1 MRKRLFISL
10 IVLVTLFSCV
20 KEVTPSPGTSG
31 TGTLHISFDMGAS
44 TKAGAKDG
52 DMMKTGSLWLVDYSG
67 KVIVFDTDTPN
78 AASFEKT
85 IDNIQRGDYTLYLV
99 ANYTGLNNYTVGK
112 DIDEGFT
119 KRLLSTIT
127 SGQSPEFNEEVG
139 MPCSCVQQVHIAAG
153 ENYVS
158 AHLQRCVGRL
168 SINVRNNISSHKLAI
183 GGIGLSDN
191 NPTTGYL
198 FPSSDGSIPP
208 SATDVAF
215 PELTQHVVLATNE
228 NKDVYDVY
236 LYDTGEATSA
246 NGITF
251 TLFGAIYEGKTP
263 DENIAISSRD
273 AYSFGDNSTSIS
285 AGGPYVI
292 RSASSSTHYIGDLGA
307 SGLGVREFTGD
318 ADEELTHYHEIE
330 YFLWT
335 VSGSSSQGTYSQG
348 TFKNVK
354 TGRYITLND
363 KTPGLSETSG
373 TNFYF
378 SNDTKNGGLLF
389 STKKEEKWWFGY
401 YYDYGYSLTLD
412 PNVKNGLSGTTELHD
427 DGRTGWLVR
436 KATLE
441 AEKVQHFVGADLEIP
456 RVKRTINYLDKHGN
470 TQILKGISRNEH
482 VEVSI
487 NVFYNRE
494 WGQFD
499 FEVEVEKW
507 NKINGNETTFD

>member
-1 MRKRLFISL
+1 MRNRLYISL
-10 IVLVTLFSCV
+10 MALLALFSCE

-31 TGTLHISFDMGAS
+31 TAGTGTLHVSFDMGAS

-52 DMMKTGSLWLVDYSG
+52 DIIKKGSLWLVDAKDEEIMAFRTFS
-67 KVIVFDTDTPN
+67 PN
-78 AASFEKT
+78 AASAVVSMES
-85 IDNIQRGDYTLYLV
+85 IQRGDYTLYVV
-99 ANYTGLNNYTVGK
+99 ANYSGLDTYTTGKIDDNFKKHLLKTVAAGESPTFT
-112 DIDEGFT
+112 EG
-119 KRLLSTIT
+119 S
-127 SGQSPEFNEEVG
+127 G
-139 MPCSCVQQVHIAAG
+139 MPCSSVQQVHIAAG
-153 ENYVS
+153 ENHVS

-215 PELTQHVVLATNE
+215 PELTQHVVLVTNE

-251 TLFGAIYEGKTP
+251 TLFGAVYEDQTP
-263 DENIAISSRD
+263 DENINISSRD
-273 AYSFGDNSTSIS
+273 DYSFGSNSTSIS
-285 AGGPYVI
+285 AEGPYVI
-292 RSASSSTHYIGDLGA
+292 RSASSRTHYIGDLGA

-330 YFLWT
+330 NFLWI
-335 VSGSSSQGTYSQG
+335 VSGNSSQG

-354 TGRYITLND
+354 TGRYITLDGAN
-363 KTPGLSETSG
+363 PGLGTSG

-378 SNDTKNGGLLF
+378 TSDTGNGGVLF
-389 STKKEEKWWFGY
+389 STNQPRWWSY
-401 YYDYGYSLTLD
+401 YYGYSLTLD
-412 PNVKNGLSGTTELHD
+412 PNATNGLSGTTGKESS
-427 DGRTGWLVR
+427 GETGWLIR
-436 KATLE
+436 TATLV
-441 AEKVQHFVGADLEIP
+441 AVNVPHFIGSDYEIP
-456 RVKRTINYLDKHGN
+456 RVKRTINYLDEYGN
-470 TQILKGISRNEH
+470 TQDLKSISRNEH

-487 NVFYNRE
+487 NVFYNRD

-499 FEVEVEKW
+499 FEVEGW
-507 NKINGNETTFD
+507 KIIDGNETTFD

>member
-1 MRKRLFISL
+1 MRKRLYISL
-10 IVLVTLFSCV
+10 IALVTLFSCG
-20 KEVTPSPGTSG
+20 KEVAPSPGTSG

-52 DMMKTGSLWLVDYSG
+52 DIIKKGSLWLADAKDGEIMAFRTFSPN
-67 KVIVFDTDTPN
+67 DTSAVVTME
-78 AASFEKT
+78 S
-85 IDNIQRGDYTLYLV
+85 IQRGDYTLYVV
-99 ANYTGLNNYTVGK
+99 ANYSGLDTYTTGKIDDNFKKHLLKTVAAGESPTFT
-112 DIDEGFT
+112 EG
-119 KRLLSTIT
+119 S
-127 SGQSPEFNEEVG
+127 G
-139 MPCSCVQQVHIAAG
+139 MPCSSVQQVHIAAG
-153 ENYVS
+153 ENHVS

-251 TLFGAIYEGKTP
+251 TLFGAVYEDQTP
-263 DENIAISSRD
+263 DGNIAISSRD
-273 AYSFGDNSTSIS
+273 AYSFGSNGISIS
-285 AGGPYVI
+285 EGGPYVI
-292 RSASSSTHYIGDLGA
+292 RSASLRTHYIGDLGA

-318 ADEELTHYHEIE
+318 ADEELTNYHEIE
-330 YFLWT
+330 NFLWT
-335 VSGSSSQGTYSQG
+335 VSGNFSQG

-363 KTPGLSETSG
+363 TNPGLDETSG

-378 SNDTKNGGLLF
+378 TRDTGNGGVLF
-389 STKKEEKWWFGY
+389 STNQPRWWSY
-401 YYDYGYSLTLD
+401 YYGYSLTLD
-412 PNVKNGLSGTTELHD
+412 PNATNGLSGTTGKESS
-427 DGRTGWLVR
+427 GETGWLIR
-436 KATLE
+436 TATLV
-441 AEKVQHFVGADLEIP
+441 AVNVPHFIGSDYEIP
-456 RVKRTINYLDKHGN
+456 RVKRTINYLDKYAN
-470 TQILKGISRNEH
+470 TQDLKSISRNEH

-487 NVFYNRE
+487 NVFYNRD

-499 FEVEVEKW
+499 FEVEGW
-507 NKINGNETTFD
+507 KIIDGNETTFD

>member
-1 MRKRLFISL
+1 MRKRLYISL
-10 IVLVTLFSCV
+10 IALVTLFSCG

-31 TGTLHISFDMGAS
+31 TGNLHISFDIGAS

-52 DMMKTGSLWLVDYSG
+52 DIIKKGSLWLADAKDGEIMAFRTFSPN
-67 KVIVFDTDTPN
+67 DTSAVVTME
-78 AASFEKT
+78 S
-85 IDNIQRGDYTLYLV
+85 IQRGDYTLYVV
-99 ANYTGLNNYTVGK
+99 ANYSGLDTYTTGKIDDNFKKHLLKTVAAGESPTFT
-112 DIDEGFT
+112 EG
-119 KRLLSTIT
+119 S
-127 SGQSPEFNEEVG
+127 G
-139 MPCSCVQQVHIAAG
+139 MPCSSVQQVHIAAG
-153 ENYVS
+153 ENHVS

-236 LYDTGEATSA
+236 LYDTEEATSA

-251 TLFGAIYEGKTP
+251 TLFGAVYEDQTP
-263 DENIAISSRD
+263 DGNIAISSRD
-273 AYSFGDNSTSIS
+273 AYSFGSNGTSIS
-285 AGGPYVI
+285 EGGPYVI
-292 RSASSSTHYIGDLGA
+292 RSASSRTFYIGDLGA

-330 YFLWT
+330 NFLWT
-335 VSGSSSQGTYSQG
+335 VSGSSSQG

-354 TGRYITLND
+354 TGRYITLDGAN
-363 KTPGLSETSG
+363 PGLGTSG

-378 SNDTKNGGLLF
+378 TSGTGNGGVLF
-389 STKKEEKWWFGY
+389 STNRPSWWS
-401 YYDYGYSLTLD
+401 YGYSLTLD
-412 PNVKNGLSGTTELHD
+412 PDATSGLSGTTGKESS
-427 DGRTGWLVR
+427 GETGWLIRTATAGAVR
-436 KATLE
+436 
-441 AEKVQHFVGADLEIP
+441 VPHFVGSDYEIP
-456 RVKRTINYLDKHGN
+456 WVKRTINYLDKHGN
-470 TQILKGISRNEH
+470 PQDLKSISRNEH

-487 NVFYNRE
+487 NVFYHRE

-499 FEVEVEKW
+499 FEVEGW
-507 NKINGNETTFD
+507 KIIDGNETTFD

>member
-10 IVLVTLFSCV
+10 IALLAFFSCE
-20 KEVTPSPGTSG
+20 KEVTPSSDTSG

-44 TKAGAKDG
+44 TKVGAKDG
-52 DMMKTGSLWLVDYSG
+52 DMMKTGSLWLVDDSG

-78 AASFEKT
+78 ATSFEKT
-85 IDNIQRGDYTLYLV
+85 INNIQRGDYTLYLV

-153 ENYVS
+153 ENHIS

-228 NKDVYDVY
+228 YKDVYDVY

-251 TLFGAIYEGKTP
+251 TLFGAIYEDQTP
-263 DENIAISSRD
+263 DENISISSRD
-273 AYSFGDNSTSIS
+273 SYSFGSDGSSIS
-285 AGGPYVI
+285 AGGPYLI
-292 RSASSSTHYIGDLGA
+292 RSASSSTYYIGDLEAKGI
-307 SGLGVREFTGD
+307 GVKEFTD
-318 ADEELTHYHEIE
+318 DEELVNSPKIE
-330 YFLWT
+330 NFLWT
-335 VSGSSSQGTYSQG
+335 VSGSDSRG

-354 TGRYITLND
+354 TGRYITLDGAN
-363 KTPGLSETSG
+363 PGLGTSG
-373 TNFYF
+373 TKFYF
-378 SNDTKNGGLLF
+378 RTGTGNGGLLF
-389 STKKEEKWWFGY
+389 STIKQWKR
-401 YYDYGYSLTLD
+401 YSLTLD
-412 PNVKNGLSGTTELHD
+412 PNVTNGLSGTTGKESW
-427 DGRTGWLVR
+427 GETGWLIR
-436 KATLE
+436 TAT
-441 AEKVQHFVGADLEIP
+441 AGAVKVPYFIGSDYEIP
-456 RVKRTINYLDKHGN
+456 RVKRTINYLDKYGN
-470 TQILKGISRNEH
+470 TQDLKSISRNEH

-499 FEVEVEKW
+499 FKVEEW
-507 NKINGNETTFD
+507 KIIDGNETTFD

>member
-10 IVLVTLFSCV
+10 IALVTLFSCV
-20 KEVTPSPGTSG
+20 KEVTPSPCTSG

-52 DMMKTGSLWLVDYSG
+52 DIIKKGSLWLVDS
-67 KVIVFDTDTPN
+67 KDEEIMAFRTFSPN
-78 AASFEKT
+78 AASAVVTMES
-85 IDNIQRGDYTLYLV
+85 IQRGDYILYVV
-99 ANYTGLNNYTVGK
+99 ANYSGLDTYTNGK
-112 DIDEGFT
+112 IDDNFKKHLLKTVAAGESPTFT
-119 KRLLSTIT
+119 
-127 SGQSPEFNEEVG
+127 EESG
-139 MPCSCVQQVHIAAG
+139 MPCSSVQQVHIAAG

-263 DENIAISSRD
+263 DENIAISQPK
-273 AYSFGDNSTSIS
+273 YSFSDNDTNLSN
-285 AGGPYVI
+285 GGEYLI
-292 RSASSSTHYIGDLGA
+292 RSAESNVIYIGDLEN
-307 SGLGVREFTGD
+307 SGIGVREFSS
-318 ADEELTHYHEIE
+318 DEVLKTYKDIKN
-330 YFLWT
+330 FLWRAEV
-335 VSGSSSQGTYSQG
+335 VSKNQVK
-348 TFKNVK
+348 FKNVG
-354 TGRYITLND
+354 TARYITL
-363 KTPGLSETSG
+363 SETTARLDSSG
-373 TNFYF
+373 TQFYF
-378 SNDTKNGGLLF
+378 SDDTGNDALLF
-389 STKKEEKWWFGY
+389 STNRSWSWWSY
-401 YYDYGYSLTLD
+401 SYSYGYSLTL
-412 PNVKNGLSGTTELHD
+412 NSASNGLSGTTGMESNS
-427 DGRTGWLVR
+427 RTRWLVR
-436 KATLE
+436 TATSSTGDHIP
-441 AEKVQHFVGADLEIP
+441 HFIGSDYEIP
-456 RVKRTINYLDKHGN
+456 RVKRTINYLDKYGN
-470 TQILKGISRNEH
+470 TQDLKSISRNEH

-499 FEVEVEKW
+499 FEVEGWKT
-507 NKINGNETTFD
+507 IDDNETTFD

>member
-1 MRKRLFISL
+1 MRKRLYISL
-10 IVLVTLFSCV
+10 IALLAFFSCE
-20 KEVTPSPGTSG
+20 KEVTPSPDTFG

-44 TKAGAKDG
+44 TKVGAKDG
-52 DMMKTGSLWLVDYSG
+52 DMMKTGSLWLVDDSG

-85 IDNIQRGDYTLYLV
+85 INNIQRGDYTLYLV

-139 MPCSCVQQVHIAAG
+139 MPCSSVQQVHIAAG
-153 ENYVS
+153 ENHIS

-215 PELTQHVVLATNE
+215 PELAQHVVLATNE

-236 LYDTGEATSA
+236 LYDTGEAISA

-251 TLFGAIYEGKTP
+251 TLFGAVYEDQTP
-263 DENIAISSRD
+263 DENISISQPK
-273 AYSFGDNSTSIS
+273 YSFSNNDTNLSN
-285 AGGPYVI
+285 GGEYLI
-292 RSASSSTHYIGDLGA
+292 RSAESNVIYIGDLEN
-307 SGLGVREFTGD
+307 SGIGVREFSS
-318 ADEELTHYHEIE
+318 DEVLKTYKDIKN
-330 YFLWT
+330 FLWRAE
-335 VSGSSSQGTYSQG
+335 VSGNQVK
-348 TFKNVK
+348 FKNVG
-354 TGRYITLND
+354 TARYITL
-363 KTPGLSETSG
+363 SETTAGLDSSG
-373 TNFYF
+373 TQFYF
-378 SNDTKNGGLLF
+378 SDDTGNGALLF
-389 STKKEEKWWFGY
+389 STNRSWSWWSY
-401 YYDYGYSLTLD
+401 SYGYSLTL
-412 PNVKNGLSGTTELHD
+412 NSASNGLSGTTGMESNS
-427 DGRTGWLVR
+427 RTRWLVR
-436 KATLE
+436 TATSSTGDHIP
-441 AEKVQHFVGADLEIP
+441 HFIGSDYEIP

-470 TQILKGISRNEH
+470 TQILKSISRNEH

-499 FEVEVEKW
+499 FEVEGWK
-507 NKINGNETTFD
+507 KIDGNETTFD

>member
-1 MRKRLFISL
+1 MRKRLYISL
-10 IVLVTLFSCV
+10 IALVTLFSCG
-20 KEVTPSPGTSG
+20 KEVIPSPGTSG

-52 DMMKTGSLWLVDYSG
+52 DIIKKGSLWLADAKDGEIMAFRTFSPN
-67 KVIVFDTDTPN
+67 DTSAVVTME
-78 AASFEKT
+78 S
-85 IDNIQRGDYTLYLV
+85 IQRGDYTLYVV
-99 ANYTGLNNYTVGK
+99 ANYSGLDTYTTGKIDDNFKKHLLKTVAAGESPTFT
-112 DIDEGFT
+112 EG
-119 KRLLSTIT
+119 S
-127 SGQSPEFNEEVG
+127 G
-139 MPCSCVQQVHIAAG
+139 MPCSSVQQVHIAAG
-153 ENYVS
+153 ENHVS

-251 TLFGAIYEGKTP
+251 TLFGAVYEDQTP
-263 DENIAISSRD
+263 DGNIAISSRD
-273 AYSFGDNSTSIS
+273 AYSFGSNGTSIS
-285 AGGPYVI
+285 EGGPYVI
-292 RSASSSTHYIGDLGA
+292 RSASSRTHYIGDLGA

-330 YFLWT
+330 NFLWT
-335 VSGSSSQGTYSQG
+335 VSGSFSQG

-354 TGRYITLND
+354 TGRYITLDGAN
-363 KTPGLSETSG
+363 PGLGTSG
-373 TNFYF
+373 TIFYF
-378 SNDTKNGGLLF
+378 TSGTGNGGVLF
-389 STKKEEKWWFGY
+389 STNH
-401 YYDYGYSLTLD
+401 GYSLTLD
-412 PNVKNGLSGTTELHD
+412 PDATSGLSGTTGKESS
-427 DGRTGWLVR
+427 GETGWLIRTAIAGAVR
-436 KATLE
+436 
-441 AEKVQHFVGADLEIP
+441 VPYFIGSDYEIP
-456 RVKRTINYLDKHGN
+456 WVKRTINYLDKHGN
-470 TQILKGISRNEH
+470 TQDLKSISRNEH
-482 VEVSI
+482 VKVSI
-487 NVFYNRE
+487 NVFYHRE

-499 FEVEVEKW
+499 FEVEGW
-507 NKINGNETTFD
+507 KIIDGNETTFD

>member
-10 IVLVTLFSCV
+10 IVLVTLFSCG

-52 DMMKTGSLWLVDYSG
+52 DIIKKGSLWLVDS
-67 KVIVFDTDTPN
+67 KDEEIMAFRTFSPN
-78 AASFEKT
+78 AASAVVTMES
-85 IDNIQRGDYTLYLV
+85 IQRGDYTLYVV
-99 ANYTGLNNYTVGK
+99 ANYSGLDTYTNGK
-112 DIDEGFT
+112 IDDNFKKHLLKTVAAGESPTFT
-119 KRLLSTIT
+119 
-127 SGQSPEFNEEVG
+127 EESG
-139 MPCSCVQQVHIAAG
+139 MPCSSVQQVHIAAG

-251 TLFGAIYEGKTP
+251 TLFGAIYKDQTQ
-263 DENIAISSRD
+263 DENIAISQPK
-273 AYSFGDNSTSIS
+273 YSFSNNDTNLSN
-285 AGGPYVI
+285 GGEYLI
-292 RSASSSTHYIGDLGA
+292 RSAESNVIYIGDLEN
-307 SGLGVREFTGD
+307 SGIGVREFSS
-318 ADEELTHYHEIE
+318 DEVLKTYKDIKN
-330 YFLWT
+330 FLWRAE
-335 VSGSSSQGTYSQG
+335 VRENQVK
-348 TFKNVK
+348 FKNVG
-354 TGRYITLND
+354 TARYITL
-363 KTPGLSETSG
+363 SETTAGLDSLG
-373 TNFYF
+373 TQFYF
-378 SNDTKNGGLLF
+378 SDDTGNGALLF
-389 STKKEEKWWFGY
+389 STNRSWRWWSNSY
-401 YYDYGYSLTLD
+401 SYGHSLTL
-412 PNVKNGLSGTTELHD
+412 NSASNGLIGTKGMESNS
-427 DGRTGWLVR
+427 RTRWLVR
-436 KATLE
+436 TATSSTGDYIS
-441 AEKVQHFVGADLEIP
+441 HFIGSDYEIP

-499 FEVEVEKW
+499 FEVEGWKT
-507 NKINGNETTFD
+507 IDDNETTFD

>member
-1 MRKRLFISL
+1 M
-10 IVLVTLFSCV
+10 
-20 KEVTPSPGTSG
+20 KEVTPSPCTSG

-52 DMMKTGSLWLVDYSG
+52 DIINKGSLWLVDS
-67 KVIVFDTDTPN
+67 KDEEIMAFRTFSPN
-78 AASFEKT
+78 AASAVVTMES
-85 IDNIQRGDYTLYLV
+85 IQRGDYILYVV
-99 ANYTGLNNYTVGK
+99 ANYSGLDTYTNGK
-112 DIDEGFT
+112 IDDNFKKHLLKTVAAGESPTFT
-119 KRLLSTIT
+119 
-127 SGQSPEFNEEVG
+127 EESG
-139 MPCSCVQQVHIAAG
+139 MPCSSVQQVHIAAG

-251 TLFGAIYEGKTP
+251 TLFGAIYKDQTQ

-273 AYSFGDNSTSIS
+273 AYSFGPNSTSIS

-330 YFLWT
+330 NFLWT
-335 VSGSSSQGTYSQG
+335 VSESSLQGTFN
-348 TFKNVK
+348 FKNVK
-354 TGRYITLND
+354 TGRYITLDGAN
-363 KTPGLSETSG
+363 PGLGTSG

-378 SNDTKNGGLLF
+378 RTGTGNGGVLF
-389 STKKEEKWWFGY
+389 STIKQWKR
-401 YYDYGYSLTLD
+401 YSLTLD
-412 PNVKNGLSGTTELHD
+412 PNATNGLSGTTGKESW
-427 DGRTGWLVR
+427 GETGWLIR
-436 KATLE
+436 TAT
-441 AEKVQHFVGADLEIP
+441 AGAVKVPYFIGSDYEIP
-456 RVKRTINYLDKHGN
+456 RVKRTINYLDKYGN
-470 TQILKGISRNEH
+470 TQDLKSISRNEH

-499 FEVEVEKW
+499 FEVEGW
-507 NKINGNETTFD
+507 NTIDGNETTFD

>member
-1 MRKRLFISL
+1 MRKRLYISL
-10 IVLVTLFSCV
+10 IALVTLFSCG

-52 DMMKTGSLWLVDYSG
+52 DIIKKGSLWLADAKDGEIMAFRTFSPN
-67 KVIVFDTDTPN
+67 DTSAVVTME
-78 AASFEKT
+78 S
-85 IDNIQRGDYTLYLV
+85 IQRGDYTLYVV
-99 ANYTGLNNYTVGK
+99 ANYSGLDTYTTGKIDDNFKKHLLKTVAAGESPTFT
-112 DIDEGFT
+112 EG
-119 KRLLSTIT
+119 S
-127 SGQSPEFNEEVG
+127 G
-139 MPCSCVQQVHIAAG
+139 MPCSSVQQVHIAAG
-153 ENYVS
+153 ENHVS

-236 LYDTGEATSA
+236 LYDTGEATST

-251 TLFGAIYEGKTP
+251 TLFGAVYEDQTP
-263 DENIAISSRD
+263 DGNIAISSRD
-273 AYSFGDNSTSIS
+273 AYSFGSNGTSIS
-285 AGGPYVI
+285 EGGPYVI
-292 RSASSSTHYIGDLGA
+292 RSASSRTHYIGDLGA

-330 YFLWT
+330 NFLWT
-335 VSGSSSQGTYSQG
+335 VSGNSSQG

-354 TGRYITLND
+354 TGRYITLDGAN
-363 KTPGLSETSG
+363 PGLGTSG

-378 SNDTKNGGLLF
+378 TSGTGNGGVLF
-389 STKKEEKWWFGY
+389 RTNH
-401 YYDYGYSLTLD
+401 GYSLTLD
-412 PNVKNGLSGTTELHD
+412 PDATSGLSGTTGKESS
-427 DGRTGWLVR
+427 GETGWLIRTATAGAVR
-436 KATLE
+436 
-441 AEKVQHFVGADLEIP
+441 VPYFIGSDYEIP
-456 RVKRTINYLDKHGN
+456 WVKRTINYLDKHGN
-470 TQILKGISRNEH
+470 TQDLKSISRNEH

-487 NVFYNRE
+487 NVFYHRE

-499 FEVEVEKW
+499 FEVEGW
-507 NKINGNETTFD
+507 KIIDGNETTFD

>member
-1 MRKRLFISL
+1 MRKRLYISL
-10 IVLVTLFSCV
+10 IALVTLFSCG

-52 DMMKTGSLWLVDYSG
+52 DIIKKGSLWLADAKDGEIMAFRTFSPN
-67 KVIVFDTDTPN
+67 DTSAVVTME
-78 AASFEKT
+78 S
-85 IDNIQRGDYTLYLV
+85 IQRGDYTLYVV
-99 ANYTGLNNYTVGK
+99 ANYSGLDTYTTGKIDDNFKKHLLKTVAAGESPTFT
-112 DIDEGFT
+112 EG
-119 KRLLSTIT
+119 S
-127 SGQSPEFNEEVG
+127 G
-139 MPCSCVQQVHIAAG
+139 MPCSSVQQVHIAAG
-153 ENYVS
+153 ENHVS

-251 TLFGAIYEGKTP
+251 TLFGAVYEDQTP
-263 DENIAISSRD
+263 DGNIAISSRD
-273 AYSFGDNSTSIS
+273 AYSFGSNGTSIS
-285 AGGPYVI
+285 EGGPYVI
-292 RSASSSTHYIGDLGA
+292 RSASSRTHYIGDLGA

-330 YFLWT
+330 NFLWT
-335 VSGSSSQGTYSQG
+335 VSGSFSQG

-363 KTPGLSETSG
+363 TTPGLSETSG
-373 TNFYF
+373 TSFYF
-378 SNDTKNGGLLF
+378 SNDTGNSGLLF
-389 STKKEEKWWFGY
+389 STKKERKWSWRVWY
-401 YYDYGYSLTLD
+401 YYDYGYSLTLAAD
-412 PNVKNGLSGTTELHD
+412 FKNLIGTTELHD

-441 AEKVQHFVGADLEIP
+441 AEKVQHFVGADLEMP
-456 RVKRTINYLDKHGN
+456 QVKRTINYLDKHGN
-470 TQILKGISRNEH
+470 TQDLKSISRNEH

-487 NVFYNRE
+487 NVFYHRE

-499 FEVEVEKW
+499 FEVEGW
-507 NKINGNETTFD
+507 KIIDGNETTFD

>member
-10 IVLVTLFSCV
+10 IALVTLFSCV
-20 KEVTPSPGTSG
+20 KEVTPSPCTSG

-52 DMMKTGSLWLVDYSG
+52 DIINKGSLWLVDS
-67 KVIVFDTDTPN
+67 KDEEIMAFRTFSPN
-78 AASFEKT
+78 AASAVVTMES
-85 IDNIQRGDYTLYLV
+85 IQRGDYILYVV
-99 ANYTGLNNYTVGK
+99 ANYSGLDTYTNGK
-112 DIDEGFT
+112 IDDNFKKHLLKTVAAGESPTFTEG
-119 KRLLSTIT
+119 S
-127 SGQSPEFNEEVG
+127 G
-139 MPCSCVQQVHIAAG
+139 MPCSSVQQVHIAAG

-251 TLFGAIYEGKTP
+251 TLFGAIYEDQTP
-263 DENIAISSRD
+263 DENIAISQPK
-273 AYSFGDNSTSIS
+273 YSFSDNDTNLSN
-285 AGGPYVI
+285 GGEYLI
-292 RSASSSTHYIGDLGA
+292 RSAESNVIYIGDLEN
-307 SGLGVREFTGD
+307 SGIGVREFSS
-318 ADEELTHYHEIE
+318 DEVLKTYKDIKN
-330 YFLWT
+330 FLWRAEV
-335 VSGSSSQGTYSQG
+335 VSKNQVK
-348 TFKNVK
+348 FKNVG
-354 TGRYITLND
+354 TARYITL
-363 KTPGLSETSG
+363 SETTARLDSSG
-373 TNFYF
+373 TQFYF
-378 SNDTKNGGLLF
+378 SDDTGNDALLF
-389 STKKEEKWWFGY
+389 STNRSWSWWSY
-401 YYDYGYSLTLD
+401 SYSYGYSLTL
-412 PNVKNGLSGTTELHD
+412 NSASNGLSGTTGMESNS
-427 DGRTGWLVR
+427 RTRWLVST
-436 KATLE
+436 ATSSTGDHIP
-441 AEKVQHFVGADLEIP
+441 HFIGSDYEIP

-499 FEVEVEKW
+499 FEVEGW
-507 NKINGNETTFD
+507 NTIDGNETTFD

>member
-10 IVLVTLFSCV
+10 IALLAFFSCE
-20 KEVTPSPGTSG
+20 KEVTPSPDTSG

-44 TKAGAKDG
+44 TKVGAKDG
-52 DMMKTGSLWLVDYSG
+52 DMMKTGSLWLVDDSG

-85 IDNIQRGDYTLYLV
+85 INNIQRGDYTLYLV

-139 MPCSCVQQVHIAAG
+139 MPCSSVQQVHIAAG
-153 ENYVS
+153 ENHIS

-198 FPSSDGSIPP
+198 FPSSYGSIPP

-215 PELTQHVVLATNE
+215 PELAQHVVLATNE

-251 TLFGAIYEGKTP
+251 TLFGAVYEDQTP
-263 DENIAISSRD
+263 DENISISQPK
-273 AYSFGDNSTSIS
+273 YSFSNNDTNLSN
-285 AGGPYVI
+285 GGEYLI
-292 RSASSSTHYIGDLGA
+292 RSAESNVIYIGDLEN
-307 SGLGVREFTGD
+307 SGIGVREFSS
-318 ADEELTHYHEIE
+318 DEVLKTYKDIKN
-330 YFLWT
+330 FLWRAE
-335 VSGSSSQGTYSQG
+335 VSGNQVK
-348 TFKNVK
+348 FKNVG
-354 TGRYITLND
+354 TARYITL
-363 KTPGLSETSG
+363 SETTAGLDSSG
-373 TNFYF
+373 TQFYF
-378 SNDTKNGGLLF
+378 SDDTVNGALLF
-389 STKKEEKWWFGY
+389 STNRSWSWWSY
-401 YYDYGYSLTLD
+401 SYSYGYSLTL
-412 PNVKNGLSGTTELHD
+412 NSASNGLSGTTGMESNS
-427 DGRTGWLVR
+427 RTRWLVR
-436 KATLE
+436 TATSSTGDHIP
-441 AEKVQHFVGADLEIP
+441 HFIGSDYEIP

-470 TQILKGISRNEH
+470 TQILKSISRNEH

-499 FEVEVEKW
+499 FEVEGW
-507 NKINGNETTFD
+507 KIIDGNETTFD

>member
-1 MRKRLFISL
+1 MRNRLYISL
-10 IVLVTLFSCV
+10 IALLTFISCE

-31 TGTLHISFDMGAS
+31 TGTLHVSFDMGAS

-52 DMMKTGSLWLVDYSG
+52 DMMKTGSLWLVDDSG

-85 IDNIQRGDYTLYLV
+85 INNIQRGYYTLYLV

-139 MPCSCVQQVHIAAG
+139 MHCSSVQQVHIAAG
-153 ENYVS
+153 ENHIS

-215 PELTQHVVLATNE
+215 PELAQHVVLATNE

-251 TLFGAIYEGKTP
+251 TLFGAVYEDQTP
-263 DENIAISSRD
+263 DENIAISQPK
-273 AYSFGDNSTSIS
+273 YSFSNNDTNLSN
-285 AGGPYVI
+285 GGEYLI
-292 RSASSSTHYIGDLGA
+292 RSAESNVIYIGDLEK
-307 SGLGVREFTGD
+307 SGIGVREFSS
-318 ADEELTHYHEIE
+318 DEVLKTYKGIKN
-330 YFLWT
+330 FLWRAE
-335 VSGSSSQGTYSQG
+335 VDGNQVK
-348 TFKNVK
+348 FKNVG
-354 TGRYITLND
+354 TARYITL
-363 KTPGLSETSG
+363 SETTAGLDSSG
-373 TNFYF
+373 TQFYF
-378 SNDTKNGGLLF
+378 SDDTGNGALLF
-389 STKKEEKWWFGY
+389 STNRSWSWWSY
-401 YYDYGYSLTLD
+401 SYSYGYSLTL
-412 PNVKNGLSGTTELHD
+412 NSASNGLSGTTGMESNS
-427 DGRTGWLVR
+427 RTRWLVR
-436 KATLE
+436 TATSSTGDHIP
-441 AEKVQHFVGADLEIP
+441 HFIGSDYEIP

-499 FEVEVEKW
+499 FEVEGW
-507 NKINGNETTFD
+507 KIIDGNETTFD

>member
-1 MRKRLFISL
+1 MRKRLYISL
-10 IVLVTLFSCV
+10 IALVTLFSCG

-52 DMMKTGSLWLVDYSG
+52 DIIKKGSLWLADAKDGEIMAFRTFSPN
-67 KVIVFDTDTPN
+67 DTSAVVTME
-78 AASFEKT
+78 S
-85 IDNIQRGDYTLYLV
+85 IQRGDYTLYVV
-99 ANYTGLNNYTVGK
+99 ANYSGLDTYTTGKIDDNFKKHLLKTVAAGESPTFT
-112 DIDEGFT
+112 EG
-119 KRLLSTIT
+119 S
-127 SGQSPEFNEEVG
+127 G
-139 MPCSCVQQVHIAAG
+139 MPCSSVQQVHIAAG
-153 ENYVS
+153 ENHVS

-236 LYDTGEATSA
+236 LYDTGEATST

-251 TLFGAIYEGKTP
+251 TLFGAVYEDQTP
-263 DENIAISSRD
+263 DENINISSRD
-273 AYSFGDNSTSIS
+273 DYSFGSNITSIS

-292 RSASSSTHYIGDLGA
+292 RSASSRTHYIGDLGA

-330 YFLWT
+330 NFLWT
-335 VSGSSSQGTYSQG
+335 VSGNSLQG

-363 KTPGLSETSG
+363 TNPGLDETSG

-378 SNDTKNGGLLF
+378 TSDTGNGGVLF
-389 STKKEEKWWFGY
+389 STNQPRWWSY
-401 YYDYGYSLTLD
+401 YYGYSLTLD
-412 PNVKNGLSGTTELHD
+412 PNATNGLSGTTGKESS
-427 DGRTGWLVR
+427 GETGWLIR
-436 KATLE
+436 TATLV
-441 AEKVQHFVGADLEIP
+441 AVNVPHFIGSDYEIP
-456 RVKRTINYLDKHGN
+456 RVKRTINYLDKYAN
-470 TQILKGISRNEH
+470 TQDLKSISRNEH

-487 NVFYNRE
+487 NVFYNRD

-499 FEVEVEKW
+499 FEVEGW
-507 NKINGNETTFD
+507 KIIDGNETTFD

>member
-10 IVLVTLFSCV
+10 IVLVTLFSCG

-52 DMMKTGSLWLVDYSG
+52 DIIKKGSLWLVDS
-67 KVIVFDTDTPN
+67 KDEEIMAFRTFSPN
-78 AASFEKT
+78 AASAVVTMES
-85 IDNIQRGDYTLYLV
+85 IQRGDYILYVV
-99 ANYTGLNNYTVGK
+99 ANYSGLDTYTNGK
-112 DIDEGFT
+112 IDDNFKKHLLKTVAAGESPTFTEG
-119 KRLLSTIT
+119 S
-127 SGQSPEFNEEVG
+127 G
-139 MPCSCVQQVHIAAG
+139 MPCSSVQQVHIAAG

-263 DENIAISSRD
+263 DEEISISQPK
-273 AYSFGDNSTSIS
+273 YSFSNNDTNLSN
-285 AGGPYVI
+285 GGEYLI
-292 RSASSSTHYIGDLGA
+292 RSAESNVIYIGDLEN
-307 SGLGVREFTGD
+307 SGIGVREFSS
-318 ADEELTHYHEIE
+318 DEVLKTYKDIKN
-330 YFLWT
+330 FLWRAE
-335 VSGSSSQGTYSQG
+335 VKGNQVK
-348 TFKNVK
+348 FKNVG
-354 TGRYITLND
+354 TAMYITLSE
-363 KTPGLSETSG
+363 TTAGLDSSGTQFYFTSG
-373 TNFYF
+373 TG
-378 SNDTKNGGLLF
+378 NGGLLF
-389 STKKEEKWWFGY
+389 STIKQWKR
-401 YYDYGYSLTLD
+401 YSLTLNSD
-412 PNVKNGLSGTTELHD
+412 SNGLSGTKEKESNS
-427 DGRTGWLVR
+427 RTRWFVR
-436 KATLE
+436 TATSSTGDYIS
-441 AEKVQHFVGADLEIP
+441 HFIGSDYEIP
-456 RVKRTINYLDKHGN
+456 RVKRTINYLDKYGN
-470 TQILKGISRNEH
+470 TQDLKSISRNEH

-499 FEVEVEKW
+499 FEVEEW
-507 NKINGNETTFD
+507 KIIGGNETTFD

>member
-52 DMMKTGSLWLVDYSG
+52 DIINKGSLWLVDS
-67 KVIVFDTDTPN
+67 KDEEIMAFRTFSPN
-78 AASFEKT
+78 AASAVVTMES
-85 IDNIQRGDYTLYLV
+85 IQRGDYILYVV
-99 ANYTGLNNYTVGK
+99 ANYSGLDTYTNGK
-112 DIDEGFT
+112 IDDNFKKHLLKTVAAGESPTFTEG
-119 KRLLSTIT
+119 S
-127 SGQSPEFNEEVG
+127 G
-139 MPCSCVQQVHIAAG
+139 MPCSSVQQVHIAAG

-251 TLFGAIYEGKTP
+251 TLFGAIYEDQTP
-263 DENIAISSRD
+263 DENISISQPK
-273 AYSFGDNSTSIS
+273 YSFLNNDTKLSN
-285 AGGPYVI
+285 GGEYLI
-292 RSASSSTHYIGDLGA
+292 RSAESNVIYIGDLEN
-307 SGLGVREFTGD
+307 SGIGVREFSS
-318 ADEELTHYHEIE
+318 DEVLKTYKDIKN
-330 YFLWT
+330 FLWSAE
-335 VSGSSSQGTYSQG
+335 VSGNQVK
-348 TFKNVK
+348 FKNVG
-354 TGRYITLND
+354 TARYITL
-363 KTPGLSETSG
+363 SETTAGLDSSG
-373 TNFYF
+373 TQFYF
-378 SNDTKNGGLLF
+378 SDDTGNGALLF
-389 STKKEEKWWFGY
+389 STNRWFNSY
-401 YYDYGYSLTLD
+401 SYGHSLTL
-412 PNVKNGLSGTTELHD
+412 NSASNGLIGTKGMESNS
-427 DGRTGWLVR
+427 RTRWLVR
-436 KATLE
+436 TATSSTGDHIS
-441 AEKVQHFVGADLEIP
+441 HFIGSDYEIP

-499 FEVEVEKW
+499 FEVEGWKT
-507 NKINGNETTFD
+507 IDDNETTFD

>member
-10 IVLVTLFSCV
+10 IALVTLFSCG

-44 TKAGAKDG
+44 TKVGAKDG
-52 DMMKTGSLWLVDYSG
+52 DMMKTGSLWLVDDSG

-85 IDNIQRGDYTLYLV
+85 INNIQRGDYTLYLV

-127 SGQSPEFNEEVG
+127 SRQSPEFNEEVG
-139 MPCSCVQQVHIAAG
+139 MPCSSVQQVHIAAG
-153 ENYVS
+153 ENHIS

-251 TLFGAIYEGKTP
+251 TLFGAVYEDQTP
-263 DENIAISSRD
+263 DENIAISQPK
-273 AYSFGDNSTSIS
+273 YSFSNNDTNLSN
-285 AGGPYVI
+285 GGEYLI
-292 RSASSSTHYIGDLGA
+292 RSAESNVIYIGDLEN
-307 SGLGVREFTGD
+307 SGIGVREFSS
-318 ADEELTHYHEIE
+318 DEVLKTYKDIKN
-330 YFLWT
+330 FLWRAE
-335 VSGSSSQGTYSQG
+335 VSGNQVK
-348 TFKNVK
+348 FKNVG
-354 TGRYITLND
+354 TARYITL
-363 KTPGLSETSG
+363 SETTAGLDSSG
-373 TNFYF
+373 TQFYF
-378 SNDTKNGGLLF
+378 SDDTGNGALLF
-389 STKKEEKWWFGY
+389 STNRSWSLWSY
-401 YYDYGYSLTLD
+401 SYSYGYSLTL
-412 PNVKNGLSGTTELHD
+412 NSASNGLSGTTGMESNS
-427 DGRTGWLVR
+427 RTRWLVR
-436 KATLE
+436 TATSSTGDHIP
-441 AEKVQHFVGADLEIP
+441 HFIGSDYEIP

-499 FEVEVEKW
+499 FEVEGW
-507 NKINGNETTFD
+507 KIIDGNETTFD

>member
-1 MRKRLFISL
+1 MRKRLYISL
-10 IVLVTLFSCV
+10 IALVTLFSCG

-31 TGTLHISFDMGAS
+31 TGTLHVSFDMGSS

-52 DMMKTGSLWLVDYSG
+52 DIIKKGSLWLADAKDGEIMAFRTFS
-67 KVIVFDTDTPN
+67 PN
-78 AASFEKT
+78 AASAVVTMES
-85 IDNIQRGDYTLYLV
+85 IQRGDYTLYVV
-99 ANYTGLNNYTVGK
+99 ANYSGLDTYTTGK
-112 DIDEGFT
+112 IDDNFKKHLLKTIAAGESPTFTEG
-119 KRLLSTIT
+119 S
-127 SGQSPEFNEEVG
+127 G
-139 MPCSCVQQVHIAAG
+139 MPCSSVQQVHIAAG
-153 ENYVS
+153 ENHVS

-198 FPSSDGSIPP
+198 FPYSDGSIPS

-251 TLFGAIYEGKTP
+251 TLFGAVYEDQTP
-263 DENIAISSRD
+263 DENISISSRD
-273 AYSFGDNSTSIS
+273 SYSFGSNGRSIS
-285 AGGPYVI
+285 AGGPYLI
-292 RSASSSTHYIGDLGA
+292 RSASSSTYYIGDLEANGI
-307 SGLGVREFTGD
+307 GVKEFT
-318 ADEELTHYHEIE
+318 ADEELTNSPKIE
-330 YFLWT
+330 NFLWT
-335 VSGSSSQGTYSQG
+335 VSGSSSQG

-363 KTPGLSETSG
+363 TTPGLSETSG
-373 TNFYF
+373 TSFYF
-378 SNDTKNGGLLF
+378 SNDTGNSGLLF
-389 STKKEEKWWFGY
+389 STKKEKKWSWSVGY
-401 YYDYGYSLTLD
+401 YYDYGYSLTLAAD
-412 PNVKNGLSGTTELHD
+412 FKNLIGTTELHD

-441 AEKVQHFVGADLEIP
+441 AEKVQHFVGADLEMP
-456 RVKRTINYLDKHGN
+456 QVKRTINYLDKHGN

-499 FEVEVEKW
+499 FEVEGW
-507 NKINGNETTFD
+507 KIIDGNETTFD

>member
-10 IVLVTLFSCV
+10 IALLTFISCE

-31 TGTLHISFDMGAS
+31 SDAETGTLHISFDMGAS

-52 DMMKTGSLWLVDYSG
+52 DIMKTGSLWLVDASG
-67 KVIVFDTDTPN
+67 KVIVFDTATPN
-78 AASFEKT
+78 VTSFEKT
-85 IDNIQRGDYTLYLV
+85 ITNIQRGDYTLYLV
-99 ANYTGLNNYTVGK
+99 ANYTGLNTYTVGK
-112 DIDEGFT
+112 NIDDGFT

-139 MPCSCVQQVHIAAG
+139 MPCSSVQQVHIAAG
-153 ENYVS
+153 ENHIS

-168 SINVRNNISSHKLAI
+168 SINVRNNISSHTLAI

-215 PELTQHVVLATNE
+215 PELAQHVVLATNE

-251 TLFGAIYEGKTP
+251 TLFGAVYEDQTP
-263 DENIAISSRD
+263 DENISISQPK
-273 AYSFGDNSTSIS
+273 YSFSNNDTNLSN
-285 AGGPYVI
+285 GGEYLI
-292 RSASSSTHYIGDLGA
+292 RSAESNVIYIGDLEN
-307 SGLGVREFTGD
+307 SGIGVREFSS
-318 ADEELTHYHEIE
+318 DEVLKTYKDIKN
-330 YFLWT
+330 FLWRAE
-335 VSGSSSQGTYSQG
+335 VSGNQVK
-348 TFKNVK
+348 FKNVG
-354 TGRYITLND
+354 TARYITL
-363 KTPGLSETSG
+363 SETTAGLDSSG
-373 TNFYF
+373 MQFYF
-378 SNDTKNGGLLF
+378 SDDTGNGALLF
-389 STKKEEKWWFGY
+389 STNRSWIWWSY
-401 YYDYGYSLTLD
+401 SYSYGYSLTL
-412 PNVKNGLSGTTELHD
+412 NSASNGLSGTTGMESNS
-427 DGRTGWLVR
+427 RTRWLVR
-436 KATLE
+436 TATSSTGDHIP
-441 AEKVQHFVGADLEIP
+441 HFIGSDYEIP

-470 TQILKGISRNEH
+470 TQILKSISRNEH

-499 FEVEVEKW
+499 FEVEGW
-507 NKINGNETTFD
+507 KIIDGNETTFD

>member
-20 KEVTPSPGTSG
+20 KEVTPSPCSSG

-52 DMMKTGSLWLVDYSG
+52 DIINKGSLWLVDS
-67 KVIVFDTDTPN
+67 KDEEIMAFRTFSPN
-78 AASFEKT
+78 AASAVVTMES
-85 IDNIQRGDYTLYLV
+85 IQRGDYILYVV
-99 ANYTGLNNYTVGK
+99 ANYSGLDTYTNGK
-112 DIDEGFT
+112 IDDNFKKHLLKTVAAGESPTFT
-119 KRLLSTIT
+119 
-127 SGQSPEFNEEVG
+127 EESG
-139 MPCSCVQQVHIAAG
+139 MPCSSVQQVHIAAG

-168 SINVRNNISSHKLAI
+168 SINVRNNISSYKLAI

-263 DENIAISSRD
+263 DEEISISQPK
-273 AYSFGDNSTSIS
+273 YSFSNNDTNLSN
-285 AGGPYVI
+285 GGEYLI
-292 RSASSSTHYIGDLGA
+292 RSAESNVIYIGDLEN
-307 SGLGVREFTGD
+307 SGIGVREFSS
-318 ADEELTHYHEIE
+318 DEVLKTYKDIKN
-330 YFLWT
+330 FLWRAEV
-335 VSGSSSQGTYSQG
+335 VSKNQVK
-348 TFKNVK
+348 FKNVG
-354 TGRYITLND
+354 TARYITL
-363 KTPGLSETSG
+363 SETTAGLDSLG
-373 TNFYF
+373 TQFYF
-378 SNDTKNGGLLF
+378 SDDTGNDALLF
-389 STKKEEKWWFGY
+389 STNRSWSWWSY
-401 YYDYGYSLTLD
+401 SYSYGYSLTL
-412 PNVKNGLSGTTELHD
+412 NSASNGLSGTTGMESNS
-427 DGRTGWLVR
+427 RTRWLVR
-436 KATLE
+436 TATSSTGDHIP
-441 AEKVQHFVGADLEIP
+441 HFIGSDYEIP

-499 FEVEVEKW
+499 FEVEGWKT
-507 NKINGNETTFD
+507 IDDNETTFD

>member
-10 IVLVTLFSCV
+10 IVLVTLFSCG

-52 DMMKTGSLWLVDYSG
+52 DIIKKGSLWLVDS
-67 KVIVFDTDTPN
+67 KDEEIIAFRTFSPN
-78 AASFEKT
+78 AASAVVTMES
-85 IDNIQRGDYTLYLV
+85 IQRGDYILYVV
-99 ANYTGLNNYTVGK
+99 ANYSGLDTYTNGK
-112 DIDEGFT
+112 IDDNFKKHLLKTVAAGESPTFTEG
-119 KRLLSTIT
+119 S
-127 SGQSPEFNEEVG
+127 G
-139 MPCSCVQQVHIAAG
+139 MPCSSVQQVHIAAG

-251 TLFGAIYEGKTP
+251 TLFGAIYEDQTP
-263 DENIAISSRD
+263 DENIAISQPK
-273 AYSFGDNSTSIS
+273 YSFSNNDTNLSN
-285 AGGPYVI
+285 GGEYLI
-292 RSASSSTHYIGDLGA
+292 RSAESNVIYIGDLEN
-307 SGLGVREFTGD
+307 SGIGVREFSS
-318 ADEELTHYHEIE
+318 DEVLKTYKDIKN
-330 YFLWT
+330 FLWRAE
-335 VSGSSSQGTYSQG
+335 VSRNQVK
-348 TFKNVK
+348 FKNVG
-354 TGRYITLND
+354 TARYITL
-363 KTPGLSETSG
+363 SETTAGLASSG
-373 TNFYF
+373 TQFYF
-378 SNDTKNGGLLF
+378 TSDAGNGGLLF
-389 STKKEEKWWFGY
+389 STKNQRK
-401 YYDYGYSLTLD
+401 GYSLTL
-412 PNVKNGLSGTTELHD
+412 NSASNGLIGTKEKESNSR
-427 DGRTGWLVR
+427 RTRWLVR
-436 KATLE
+436 TATSSTGDHIS
-441 AEKVQHFVGADLEIP
+441 HFIGSDYEIP

-499 FEVEVEKW
+499 FEVEVKEW

>member
-10 IVLVTLFSCV
+10 IVLVTLFSCG
-20 KEVTPSPGTSG
+20 KEVTPSPCTSG

-52 DMMKTGSLWLVDYSG
+52 DIIKKGSLWLVDS
-67 KVIVFDTDTPN
+67 KDEEIMAFRTFSPN
-78 AASFEKT
+78 AASAVVTMES
-85 IDNIQRGDYTLYLV
+85 IQRGDYILYVV
-99 ANYTGLNNYTVGK
+99 ANYSGLDTYTNGK
-112 DIDEGFT
+112 IDDNFKKHLLKTVAAGESPTFTEG
-119 KRLLSTIT
+119 S
-127 SGQSPEFNEEVG
+127 G
-139 MPCSCVQQVHIAAG
+139 MPCSSVQQVHIAAG

-251 TLFGAIYEGKTP
+251 TLFGAIYEDQTP

-273 AYSFGDNSTSIS
+273 DYSFGDNSTSIS

-318 ADEELTHYHEIE
+318 ADEELKHYHEIE
-330 YFLWT
+330 NFLWT
-335 VSGSSSQGTYSQG
+335 VSESSLQV

-354 TGRYITLND
+354 TGRYITLDGAN
-363 KTPGLSETSG
+363 PGLGTSG
-373 TNFYF
+373 TKFYF
-378 SNDTKNGGLLF
+378 TSGTGNGGVLF
-389 STKKEEKWWFGY
+389 STIKQRKW
-401 YYDYGYSLTLD
+401 YSLTLNSD
-412 PNVKNGLSGTTELHD
+412 SNGLSGTTGKESNS
-427 DGRTGWLVR
+427 RTRWFVR
-436 KATLE
+436 TATSSTGDYIS
-441 AEKVQHFVGADLEIP
+441 HFIGSDYEIP

-499 FEVEVEKW
+499 FEVEGW
-507 NKINGNETTFD
+507 NTIDGNETTFD

>member
-1 MRKRLFISL
+1 MRKRLYISL
-10 IVLVTLFSCV
+10 IALVTLFSCG

-52 DMMKTGSLWLVDYSG
+52 DMMKTGSLWLVDDSG

-85 IDNIQRGDYTLYLV
+85 INNIQRGDYTLYLV

-139 MPCSCVQQVHIAAG
+139 MPCSSVQQVHIAAG
-153 ENYVS
+153 ENHIS

-198 FPSSDGSIPP
+198 FPSSDGNIPP

-215 PELTQHVVLATNE
+215 PELSHHVVLATNE
-228 NKDVYDVY
+228 NRDVYDVY

-251 TLFGAIYEGKTP
+251 TLFGAVYEDQTP
-263 DENIAISSRD
+263 DENITISSRD
-273 AYSFGDNSTSIS
+273 SYSFGINSSSIS
-285 AGGPYVI
+285 AGGPYLI
-292 RSASSSTHYIGDLGA
+292 RSASSSTYYIGDLEAKGI
-307 SGLGVREFTGD
+307 GIQEFTD
-318 ADEELTHYHEIE
+318 DEELVNSPKIE
-330 YFLWT
+330 NFLWT
-335 VSGSSSQGTYSQG
+335 VSGSDSRG
-348 TFKNVK
+348 TFKNVGSGK
-354 TGRYITLND
+354 YITLNEQ
-363 KTPGLSETSG
+363 TPGLSETTG

-378 SNDTKNGGLLF
+378 SNDTGNGGILF
-389 STKKEEKWWFGY
+389 STKKEKKWYWLN
-401 YYDYGYSLTLD
+401 YDYGYSLTLAAD
-412 PNVKNGLSGTTELHD
+412 FKNLIGTTELHD

-441 AEKVQHFVGADLEIP
+441 AEKVQHFVGADLEMP
-456 RVKRTINYLDKHGN
+456 QVKRTINYLDKYGN
-470 TQILKGISRNEH
+470 TQDLKSISRNEH

-487 NVFYNRE
+487 NVFYNRD

-499 FEVEVEKW
+499 FEVEGW
-507 NKINGNETTFD
+507 KIIDGNETTFD

>member
-10 IVLVTLFSCV
+10 IALVTLFSCV
-20 KEVTPSPGTSG
+20 KEVTPSPCTSG

-52 DMMKTGSLWLVDYSG
+52 DIINKGSLWLVDS
-67 KVIVFDTDTPN
+67 KDEEIMAFRTFSPN
-78 AASFEKT
+78 AASAVVTMES
-85 IDNIQRGDYTLYLV
+85 IQRGDYTLYVV
-99 ANYTGLNNYTVGK
+99 ANYSGLDTYTNGK
-112 DIDEGFT
+112 IDDDFKKHLLKTVAAGESPTFTEG
-119 KRLLSTIT
+119 S
-127 SGQSPEFNEEVG
+127 G
-139 MPCSCVQQVHIAAG
+139 MPCSSVQQVHIAAG

-251 TLFGAIYEGKTP
+251 TLFGAIYEDQKP

-273 AYSFGDNSTSIS
+273 DYSFGDNSTSIS

-318 ADEELTHYHEIE
+318 EELKHYHEVE
-330 YFLWT
+330 NFLWT
-335 VSGSSSQGTYSQG
+335 VSGSSSQGTFQ
-348 TFKNVK
+348 NVK
-354 TGRYITLND
+354 TGKYITLND
-363 KTPGLSETSG
+363 TTPGLSETSG

-412 PNVKNGLSGTTELHD
+412 PNVTNGLSGTTELHD

-499 FEVEVEKW
+499 FEVEGWKT
-507 NKINGNETTFD
+507 IDDNETTFD

>member
-10 IVLVTLFSCV
+10 IVLVTLFSCG
-20 KEVTPSPGTSG
+20 KEVTPSPCTSG

-52 DMMKTGSLWLVDYSG
+52 DIIKKGSLWLVDS
-67 KVIVFDTDTPN
+67 KDEEIMAFRTFSPN
-78 AASFEKT
+78 AASAVVTMES
-85 IDNIQRGDYTLYLV
+85 IQRGDYTLYVV
-99 ANYTGLNNYTVGK
+99 ANYSGLDTYTNGK
-112 DIDEGFT
+112 IDDNFKKHLLKTVAAGESPTFT
-119 KRLLSTIT
+119 
-127 SGQSPEFNEEVG
+127 EESG
-139 MPCSCVQQVHIAAG
+139 MPCSSVQQVHIAAG

-168 SINVRNNISSHKLAI
+168 SINVRYNISSHKLAI

-273 AYSFGDNSTSIS
+273 DYSFGDNSTSIS

-330 YFLWT
+330 NFLWT
-335 VSGSSSQGTYSQG
+335 VSGNSSQGTFQ
-348 TFKNVK
+348 NVK
-354 TGRYITLND
+354 TGRYITLEGAN
-363 KTPGLSETSG
+363 PGLGTSG
-373 TNFYF
+373 TKFYF
-378 SNDTKNGGLLF
+378 RTGTGNGGLLF
-389 STKKEEKWWFGY
+389 STIKQRKR
-401 YYDYGYSLTLD
+401 YSLTRNSD
-412 PNVKNGLSGTTELHD
+412 SNGLSGTPGKESS
-427 DGRTGWLVR
+427 GETGWLIR
-436 KATLE
+436 TAT
-441 AEKVQHFVGADLEIP
+441 AGAVKVPYFIGSDYEIP

-499 FEVEVEKW
+499 FEVEGW
-507 NKINGNETTFD
+507 NTIGGNETTFD

>member
-10 IVLVTLFSCV
+10 IALVTLFSCG
-20 KEVTPSPGTSG
+20 KEVTPSPDTSG

-52 DMMKTGSLWLVDYSG
+52 DMMKTGSLWLVDDSG

-85 IDNIQRGDYTLYLV
+85 INNIQRGDYTLYLV

-139 MPCSCVQQVHIAAG
+139 MPCSSVQQVHIAAG
-153 ENYVS
+153 ENHIS

-215 PELTQHVVLATNE
+215 PELAQHVVLATNE

-236 LYDTGEATSA
+236 LYDTGEAISA

-251 TLFGAIYEGKTP
+251 TLFGAVYEDQTP
-263 DENIAISSRD
+263 DENISISQPK
-273 AYSFGDNSTSIS
+273 YSFSNNETNLSN
-285 AGGPYVI
+285 GGEYLI
-292 RSASSSTHYIGDLGA
+292 RSAESNVIYIGDLEN
-307 SGLGVREFTGD
+307 SGIGVREFSS
-318 ADEELTHYHEIE
+318 DEVLKTYKDIKN
-330 YFLWT
+330 FLWRAE
-335 VSGSSSQGTYSQG
+335 VSGNQVK
-348 TFKNVK
+348 FKNVG
-354 TGRYITLND
+354 TARYITL
-363 KTPGLSETSG
+363 SETTAGLDSSG
-373 TNFYF
+373 TQFYF
-378 SNDTKNGGLLF
+378 SDDTGNGALLF
-389 STKKEEKWWFGY
+389 STNRSWSWRSY
-401 YYDYGYSLTLD
+401 SYSYGYSLTL
-412 PNVKNGLSGTTELHD
+412 NSASNGLSGTTGMESNS
-427 DGRTGWLVR
+427 RTRWLVR
-436 KATLE
+436 TATSSTGDHIP
-441 AEKVQHFVGADLEIP
+441 HFIGSDYEIP

-499 FEVEVEKW
+499 FEVEGW
-507 NKINGNETTFD
+507 KIIDGNETTFD

>member
-1 MRKRLFISL
+1 MRKRLYISL
-10 IVLVTLFSCV
+10 IALVTLFSCG

-52 DMMKTGSLWLVDYSG
+52 DIIKKGSLWLADAKDGEIMAFRTFSPN
-67 KVIVFDTDTPN
+67 DTSAVVTME
-78 AASFEKT
+78 S
-85 IDNIQRGDYTLYLV
+85 IQRGDYTLYVV
-99 ANYTGLNNYTVGK
+99 ANYSGLDTYTTGKIDDNFKKHLLKTVAAGESPTFT
-112 DIDEGFT
+112 EG
-119 KRLLSTIT
+119 S
-127 SGQSPEFNEEVG
+127 G
-139 MPCSCVQQVHIAAG
+139 MPCSSVQQVHIAAG
-153 ENYVS
+153 ENHVS

-236 LYDTGEATSA
+236 LYDTGEATST

-251 TLFGAIYEGKTP
+251 TLFGALYEDQTP
-263 DENIAISSRD
+263 DENINISSRD
-273 AYSFGDNSTSIS
+273 DYSFGSNIISIS

-292 RSASSSTHYIGDLGA
+292 RSASSRTQYIGDLGA

-330 YFLWT
+330 NFLWT
-335 VSGSSSQGTYSQG
+335 VSRNSSQG

-363 KTPGLSETSG
+363 TNPGLDETSG

-378 SNDTKNGGLLF
+378 TSDTGNGGVLF
-389 STKKEEKWWFGY
+389 STNQPRWWSY
-401 YYDYGYSLTLD
+401 YYGYSLTLD
-412 PNVKNGLSGTTELHD
+412 PNATNGLSGTTGKESS
-427 DGRTGWLVR
+427 GETGWLIR
-436 KATLE
+436 TATLV
-441 AEKVQHFVGADLEIP
+441 AVNVPHFIGSDYEIP
-456 RVKRTINYLDKHGN
+456 RVKRTINYLDKYAN
-470 TQILKGISRNEH
+470 TQDLKSISRNEH

-487 NVFYNRE
+487 NVFYNRD

-499 FEVEVEKW
+499 FEVEGW
-507 NKINGNETTFD
+507 KIIDGNETTFD

>member
-1 MRKRLFISL
+1 MRKRLYISL
-10 IVLVTLFSCV
+10 IALLTLFSCE

-52 DMMKTGSLWLVDYSG
+52 DIIKKGSLWLADAKDGEIMAFRTFSPN
-67 KVIVFDTDTPN
+67 DTSAVVTME
-78 AASFEKT
+78 S
-85 IDNIQRGDYTLYLV
+85 IQRGDYTLYVV
-99 ANYTGLNNYTVGK
+99 ANYSGLDTYTTGKKIDNGFKKHLLKTVAAGESPTFT
-112 DIDEGFT
+112 EG
-119 KRLLSTIT
+119 S
-127 SGQSPEFNEEVG
+127 G
-139 MPCSCVQQVHIAAG
+139 MPCSSVQQVHIAAG
-153 ENYVS
+153 ENHVS

-236 LYDTGEATSA
+236 LYDTGEATST

-251 TLFGAIYEGKTP
+251 TLFGAVYEDQTP
-263 DENIAISSRD
+263 DENINISSRD
-273 AYSFGDNSTSIS
+273 DYSFGSNITSIS

-292 RSASSSTHYIGDLGA
+292 RSASSRTHYIGDLGA

-330 YFLWT
+330 NFLWT
-335 VSGSSSQGTYSQG
+335 VSGNSSQG

-363 KTPGLSETSG
+363 TNPGLDETSG

-378 SNDTKNGGLLF
+378 TSDTGNGGVLF
-389 STKKEEKWWFGY
+389 STNQPR
-401 YYDYGYSLTLD
+401 YGYSLTLD
-412 PNVKNGLSGTTELHD
+412 PNATNGLSGTTGKESS
-427 DGRTGWLVR
+427 GETGWLIR
-436 KATLE
+436 TATLV
-441 AEKVQHFVGADLEIP
+441 AVNVPHFIGSDYEIP
-456 RVKRTINYLDKHGN
+456 RVKRTINYLDKYAN
-470 TQILKGISRNEH
+470 TQDLKSISRNEH

-487 NVFYNRE
+487 NVFYNRD

-499 FEVEVEKW
+499 FEVEGW
-507 NKINGNETTFD
+507 KIIDGNETTFD

>member
-10 IVLVTLFSCV
+10 IVLVTLFSCG

-31 TGTLHISFDMGAS
+31 TETLHIFFDMGAS

-52 DMMKTGSLWLVDYSG
+52 DIIKKGSLWLVGSKDEEIIAFRTFS
-67 KVIVFDTDTPN
+67 PN
-78 AASFEKT
+78 AASAVVTMES
-85 IDNIQRGDYTLYLV
+85 IQRGDYTLYVV
-99 ANYTGLNNYTVGK
+99 ANYSGLDTYTNGK
-112 DIDEGFT
+112 IDDNFKKHLLKTVAAGESPTFTEG
-119 KRLLSTIT
+119 S
-127 SGQSPEFNEEVG
+127 G
-139 MPCSCVQQVHIAAG
+139 MPCSSVQQVHIAAG

-251 TLFGAIYEGKTP
+251 TLFGAIYEDQTP

-273 AYSFGDNSTSIS
+273 AYSFGSNSPSIS

-330 YFLWT
+330 NFLWT
-335 VSGSSSQGTYSQG
+335 VSGSSSQG

-354 TGRYITLND
+354 TGRYITLDDAN
-363 KTPGLSETSG
+363 PGLGTSG

-389 STKKEEKWWFGY
+389 STKKQRKWNWGY
-401 YYDYGYSLTLD
+401 YYDYGYSLTLNSD
-412 PNVKNGLSGTTELHD
+412 SNGLSGTTGKESS
-427 DGRTGWLVR
+427 GETGWLIR
-436 KATLE
+436 TAT
-441 AEKVQHFVGADLEIP
+441 AGAVKVPYFIGSDYEIP
-456 RVKRTINYLDKHGN
+456 RVKRTINYLDKYGN
-470 TQILKGISRNEH
+470 TQDLKSISRNEH

-499 FEVEVEKW
+499 FEVEGW
-507 NKINGNETTFD
+507 NTIDGNETTFD

>member
-1 MRKRLFISL
+1 MRKRLYISL
-10 IVLVTLFSCV
+10 IALVTLFSCG

-52 DMMKTGSLWLVDYSG
+52 DIIKKGSLWLADAKDGEIMAFRTFSPN
-67 KVIVFDTDTPN
+67 DTSAVVTME
-78 AASFEKT
+78 S
-85 IDNIQRGDYTLYLV
+85 IQRGDYTLYVV
-99 ANYTGLNNYTVGK
+99 ANYSGLDTYTTGKKIDNGFKKHLLKTVAAGESPTFT
-112 DIDEGFT
+112 EG
-119 KRLLSTIT
+119 S
-127 SGQSPEFNEEVG
+127 G
-139 MPCSCVQQVHIAAG
+139 MPCSSVQQVHIAAG
-153 ENYVS
+153 ENHVS

-236 LYDTGEATSA
+236 LYDTGEATST

-251 TLFGAIYEGKTP
+251 TLFGAVYEDQTP
-263 DENIAISSRD
+263 DENINISSRD
-273 AYSFGDNSTSIS
+273 DYSFGSNIISIS

-292 RSASSSTHYIGDLGA
+292 RSASSRTHYIGDLGA

-330 YFLWT
+330 NFLWT
-335 VSGSSSQGTYSQG
+335 VSGNFLQG

-363 KTPGLSETSG
+363 TNPGLDETSG

-378 SNDTKNGGLLF
+378 TSDTGNGGVLF
-389 STKKEEKWWFGY
+389 STNQPRGWSY
-401 YYDYGYSLTLD
+401 YYGYSLTLD
-412 PNVKNGLSGTTELHD
+412 PNATNGLSGTTGKESS
-427 DGRTGWLVR
+427 GETGWLIR
-436 KATLE
+436 TATLV
-441 AEKVQHFVGADLEIP
+441 AVNVPHFIGSDYEIP
-456 RVKRTINYLDKHGN
+456 RVKRTINYLDKYAN
-470 TQILKGISRNEH
+470 TQDLKSISRNEH

-487 NVFYNRE
+487 NVFYNRD

-499 FEVEVEKW
+499 FEVEGW
-507 NKINGNETTFD
+507 KIIDGNETTFD

>member
-10 IVLVTLFSCV
+10 IALVTLFSCG

-44 TKAGAKDG
+44 TKVGAKDG
-52 DMMKTGSLWLVDYSG
+52 DMMKTGSLWLVDDSG

-85 IDNIQRGDYTLYLV
+85 INNIQRGDYTLYLV

-139 MPCSCVQQVHIAAG
+139 MPCSSVQQVHIAAG
-153 ENYVS
+153 ENHIS

-251 TLFGAIYEGKTP
+251 TLFGAVYEDQTP
-263 DENIAISSRD
+263 DENISISQPK
-273 AYSFGDNSTSIS
+273 YSFSNNDTNLSN
-285 AGGPYVI
+285 GGEYLI
-292 RSASSSTHYIGDLGA
+292 RSAESNVIYIGDLEN
-307 SGLGVREFTGD
+307 SGIGVREFSS
-318 ADEELTHYHEIE
+318 DEVLKTYKDIKN
-330 YFLWT
+330 FLWRAE
-335 VSGSSSQGTYSQG
+335 VSGNQVK
-348 TFKNVK
+348 FKNVG
-354 TGRYITLND
+354 TARYITL
-363 KTPGLSETSG
+363 SETTAGLDSSG
-373 TNFYF
+373 TQFYF
-378 SNDTKNGGLLF
+378 SDDTGNGALLF
-389 STKKEEKWWFGY
+389 STNRSWSWRSY
-401 YYDYGYSLTLD
+401 SYSYGYSLTL
-412 PNVKNGLSGTTELHD
+412 NSASNGLSGTTGMESNS
-427 DGRTGWLVR
+427 RTRWLVR
-436 KATLE
+436 TATSSTGDHIP
-441 AEKVQHFVGADLEIP
+441 HFIGSDYEIP
-456 RVKRTINYLDKHGN
+456 RVKRTINYLDKYGN

-499 FEVEVEKW
+499 FEVEGW
-507 NKINGNETTFD
+507 KIIDGNETTFD

>member
-1 MRKRLFISL
+1 MRKRLYISL
-10 IVLVTLFSCV
+10 IALVTLFSCG

-52 DMMKTGSLWLVDYSG
+52 DIIKKGSLWLADAKDGEIMAFRTFSPN
-67 KVIVFDTDTPN
+67 DTSAVVTME
-78 AASFEKT
+78 S
-85 IDNIQRGDYTLYLV
+85 IQRGDYTLYVV
-99 ANYTGLNNYTVGK
+99 ANYSGLDTYTTGKIDDNFKKHLLKTVAAGESPTFT
-112 DIDEGFT
+112 EG
-119 KRLLSTIT
+119 S
-127 SGQSPEFNEEVG
+127 G
-139 MPCSCVQQVHIAAG
+139 MPCSSVQQVHIAAG
-153 ENYVS
+153 ENHVS

-251 TLFGAIYEGKTP
+251 TLFGAVYEDQTP
-263 DENIAISSRD
+263 DGNIAISSRD
-273 AYSFGDNSTSIS
+273 AYSFGSNGTSIS
-285 AGGPYVI
+285 EGGPYVI
-292 RSASSSTHYIGDLGA
+292 RSASSRTHYIGDLGA

-330 YFLWT
+330 NFLWT
-335 VSGSSSQGTYSQG
+335 VSGSSSQG

-354 TGRYITLND
+354 TGRYITLDGAN
-363 KTPGLSETSG
+363 PGLGTSG

-378 SNDTKNGGLLF
+378 TSSTGNGGVLF
-389 STKKEEKWWFGY
+389 STNRPSWWS
-401 YYDYGYSLTLD
+401 YGYSLTLD
-412 PNVKNGLSGTTELHD
+412 PDATSGLSGTTGKESS
-427 DGRTGWLVR
+427 GETGWLIRTATAGAVR
-436 KATLE
+436 
-441 AEKVQHFVGADLEIP
+441 VPHFVGSDYEIP
-456 RVKRTINYLDKHGN
+456 WVKRTINYLDKHGN
-470 TQILKGISRNEH
+470 TQDLKSISRNEH

-487 NVFYNRE
+487 NVFYHRE

-499 FEVEVEKW
+499 FEVEGW
-507 NKINGNETTFD
+507 KIIDGNETTFD

>member
-10 IVLVTLFSCV
+10 IVLVTLFSCG
-20 KEVTPSPGTSG
+20 KEITPSPGTSG

-52 DMMKTGSLWLVDYSG
+52 DIIKKGSLWLVDS
-67 KVIVFDTDTPN
+67 KDEEIMAFRTFSPN
-78 AASFEKT
+78 AASAVVTMES
-85 IDNIQRGDYTLYLV
+85 IQRGDYILYVV
-99 ANYTGLNNYTVGK
+99 ANYSGLDTYTNGK
-112 DIDEGFT
+112 IDDNFKKHLLKTVAAGESPTFTEG
-119 KRLLSTIT
+119 S
-127 SGQSPEFNEEVG
+127 G
-139 MPCSCVQQVHIAAG
+139 MPCSSVQQVHIAAG

-251 TLFGAIYEGKTP
+251 TLFGAIYKDQTP

-273 AYSFGDNSTSIS
+273 DYSFGDNSTSIS

-318 ADEELTHYHEIE
+318 EELKHYHEIE

-335 VSGSSSQGTYSQG
+335 VSGSSSQGT
-348 TFKNVK
+348 FKNVK
-354 TGRYITLND
+354 TGRYITLDGAN
-363 KTPGLSETSG
+363 PGLGTSG
-373 TNFYF
+373 TKFYF
-378 SNDTKNGGLLF
+378 RTGTGNGGLLF
-389 STKKEEKWWFGY
+389 STIKQWKR
-401 YYDYGYSLTLD
+401 YSLTLD
-412 PNVKNGLSGTTELHD
+412 PNATNGLSGTTGKESW
-427 DGRTGWLVR
+427 GETGWLIR
-436 KATLE
+436 TAT
-441 AEKVQHFVGADLEIP
+441 AGAVKVPYFIGSDYEIP
-456 RVKRTINYLDKHGN
+456 RVKRTINYLDKYGN
-470 TQILKGISRNEH
+470 TQDLKSISRNEH

-499 FEVEVEKW
+499 FEVKGW
-507 NKINGNETTFD
+507 NTIGGNETTFD

>member
-10 IVLVTLFSCV
+10 IALVTLFSCG
-20 KEVTPSPGTSG
+20 KEVIPSPDTSG

-44 TKAGAKDG
+44 TKVGAKDG
-52 DMMKTGSLWLVDYSG
+52 DMMKTGSLWLVDDSG

-85 IDNIQRGDYTLYLV
+85 INNIQSGDYTLYLV

-139 MPCSCVQQVHIAAG
+139 MPCFCVQQVHIAAG
-153 ENYVS
+153 ENHIS

-198 FPSSDGSIPP
+198 FPSADGSIPP

-251 TLFGAIYEGKTP
+251 TLFGAVYEDQTP
-263 DENIAISSRD
+263 DENISISQPK
-273 AYSFGDNSTSIS
+273 YSFSNNDTNLSN
-285 AGGPYVI
+285 GGEYLI
-292 RSASSSTHYIGDLGA
+292 RSAESNVIYIGDLEN
-307 SGLGVREFTGD
+307 SGIGVREFSS
-318 ADEELTHYHEIE
+318 DEVLKTYKDIKN
-330 YFLWT
+330 FLWRAE
-335 VSGSSSQGTYSQG
+335 VSGNQVK
-348 TFKNVK
+348 FKNVG
-354 TGRYITLND
+354 TARYITL
-363 KTPGLSETSG
+363 SETTAGLDSSG
-373 TNFYF
+373 TQFYF
-378 SNDTKNGGLLF
+378 SDDTGNGALLF
-389 STKKEEKWWFGY
+389 STNRSWSWWSY
-401 YYDYGYSLTLD
+401 SYGYSLTL
-412 PNVKNGLSGTTELHD
+412 NSASNGLSGTTGMESNS
-427 DGRTGWLVR
+427 RTRWLVR
-436 KATLE
+436 TATSSTGDHIP
-441 AEKVQHFVGADLEIP
+441 HFIGSDYEIP

-499 FEVEVEKW
+499 FEVEGW
-507 NKINGNETTFD
+507 KIIDGNETTFD

>member
-1 MRKRLFISL
+1 MRNRLYISL
-10 IVLVTLFSCV
+10 IALLTLFSCE

-31 TGTLHISFDMGAS
+31 TGTLHVSFDMGSS

-52 DMMKTGSLWLVDYSG
+52 DIIKKGSLWLVDAKDEEIMAFRTFS
-67 KVIVFDTDTPN
+67 PN
-78 AASFEKT
+78 AASAVVSMES
-85 IDNIQRGDYTLYLV
+85 IQRGDYTLYVV
-99 ANYTGLNNYTVGK
+99 ANYSGLDTYTTGKVDDNFKKHLLKTVAAG
-112 DIDEGFT
+112 ESPSFT
-119 KRLLSTIT
+119 
-127 SGQSPEFNEEVG
+127 EESG
-139 MPCSCVQQVHIAAG
+139 MPCSIVQSVTIAAG
-153 ENYVS
+153 ENYVN

-215 PELTQHVVLATNE
+215 PELAQHVVLATNE

-236 LYDTGEATSA
+236 LYDTGEATST

-251 TLFGAIYEGKTP
+251 TLFGAVYEDQTP
-263 DENIAISSRD
+263 DENINIISRD
-273 AYSFGDNSTSIS
+273 DYSFGSNSISIS

-292 RSASSSTHYIGDLGA
+292 RSASSRTHYIGDLGA

-330 YFLWT
+330 NFLWT
-335 VSGSSSQGTYSQG
+335 VSGNSSQG

-354 TGRYITLND
+354 TGRYITLDGAN
-363 KTPGLSETSG
+363 PGLGTSG

-378 SNDTKNGGLLF
+378 TSGTGNGGVLF
-389 STKKEEKWWFGY
+389 STN
-401 YYDYGYSLTLD
+401 GYSLTLD
-412 PNVKNGLSGTTELHD
+412 PNATNGLSGTTGKESS
-427 DGRTGWLVR
+427 GETGWLIR
-436 KATLE
+436 TATLV
-441 AEKVQHFVGADLEIP
+441 AVNVPYFIGSDYEIP
-456 RVKRTINYLDKHGN
+456 RVKRTINYIDKNAN
-470 TQILKGISRNEH
+470 TKDLKSISRNEH

-487 NVFYNRE
+487 NVFYNRD

-499 FEVEVEKW
+499 FEVEGW
-507 NKINGNETTFD
+507 KIIDGNETTFD